1 MSRTTYALWIHNIR
15 DQYWEFLNIVIY
27 SSRYS
32 SIEVNSF
39 FVSLLLCKV
48 VLAFPGGSNSKKS
61 GCNAEDLGLVPGLGR
76 SPRAGMATHS
86 STLAWRIP
94 WAEEPG
100 RLQSFRLQ
108 RVGHDWATNTR
119 LFYNQIQ
126 LTYSSLCLRVN
137 LNLHFLLPRMINIF
151 FSMSL

>member
-1 MSRTTYALWIHNIR
+1 MNI
-15 DQYWEFLNIVIY
+15 IIY

-94 WAEEPG
+94 WTEEPDG
-100 RLQSFRLQ
+100 LQSIGSQ
-108 RVGHDWATNTR
+108 E
-119 LFYNQIQ
+119 
-126 LTYSSLCLRVN
+126 
-137 LNLHFLLPRMINIF
+137 LNAAEHK
-151 FSMSL
+151 